1 MQTYNSL
8 KTSHPKSVDRLSFID
23 FMLKFTG
30 IIKRADISEMF
41 NLSDAAA
48 SKTLSEYNELCP
60 NNLEYNRT
68 VRANAIVRN
77 SYQSLLDFDAE
88 TSLGMLAN
96 GFNKNKLSSPAKTTI
111 PFERIGRIPNNLRTE
126 SIAKI
131 TRAIN
136 GNYAIT
142 CCYNSENS
150 ENRKKRTIIPLAIM
164 HDGTSWM
171 FRGFHRDD
179 ADNINY
185 KNFHFARVKDV
196 EEHFNQKSFKAT
208 SKETLN
214 GDKKWN
220 LILPLQLRIHKD
232 RTKEETNRIRTDFGI
247 EADSNELTISTR
259 AALLWIIE
267 KKWFI
272 DKTINKEKNQDEKS
286 KKYYKFELINAEMI
300 KLVQDNNL

>member
-1 MQTYNSL
+1 MYTYELL
-8 KTSHPKSVDRLSFID
+8 KKSHPKSADRLSFID

-48 SKTLSEYNELCP
+48 SKILSEYNELCP

-77 SYQSLLDFDAE
+77 SYQSLLDFNAE
-88 TSLGMLAN
+88 TALGMLAN

-111 PFERIGRIPNNLRTE
+111 PFEKIGQIPNNLQTE

-136 GNYAIT
+136 GSHAIT
-142 CCYNSENS
+142 CCYKSENS
-150 ENRKKRTIIPLAIM
+150 DNHDKRTIIPLAIM

-171 FRGFHRDD
+171 FRGFHREDPS
-179 ADNINY
+179 NINF
-185 KNFHFARVKDV
+185 KTFHFSRALNV
-196 EEHFNQKSFKAT
+196 EEHFNQKSFKAA
-208 SKETLN
+208 SEETLS

-232 RTKEETNRIRTDFGI
+232 RSEKDAERIRTDFGI
-247 EADSNELTISTR
+247 EADSNELTISVR

-272 DKTINKEKNQDEKS
+272 DKTINKEKTKNIEH
-286 KKYYKFELINAEMI
+286 KKFYKFELMNAEMI
-300 KLVQDNNL
+300 KLLQEINL